1 MKYSNEEIKK
11 SIFDFLGENGNEYFR
26 NLKDEHGTC
35 WVREDVDGWS
45 TTNWVNEGRQI
56 RNHVID
62 KFPDI
67 VEELGDYEDFED
79 FIYTIVEEMF
89 E

>member
-11 SIFDFLGENGNEYFR
+11 SIIEFLGEKGNEYFQ
-26 NLKDEHGTC
+26 NLKDEYGTC
-35 WVREDVDGWS
+35 WVRENIDGWS
-45 TTNWVNEGRQI
+45 VSNWTHEGRQI

-62 KFPDI
+62 KFSGI

-79 FIYTIVEEMF
+79 FIYTIVEEIF